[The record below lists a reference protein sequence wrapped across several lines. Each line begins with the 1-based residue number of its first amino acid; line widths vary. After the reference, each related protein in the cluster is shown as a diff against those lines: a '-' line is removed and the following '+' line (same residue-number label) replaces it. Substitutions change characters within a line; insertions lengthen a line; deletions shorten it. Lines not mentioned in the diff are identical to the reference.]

1 MKEAVKCCMQV
12 WMCIRDFLAIVC
24 TKEGEIVKK
33 GKNEKEIRDLLW
45 TTECKSSYRSIYKL

>member
-1 MKEAVKCCMQV
+1 MQV

>member
-1 MKEAVKCCMQV
+1 
-12 WMCIRDFLAIVC
+12 MCIRDFLAIVC

-33 GKNEKEIRDLLW
+33 GKIRTNEKEIRDLLW